1 MTTYWLE
8 GIKKE
13 RISSGLSSSKLQYYS
28 HLKYDPDQEIE
39 DKETSDE
46 ESAQDLSKKLK
57 QGDAFNCGQNRLPSA
72 DLIQLSIQ
80 TPSLQL
86 FDSETEELS

>member
-13 RISSGLSSSKLQYYS
+13 NISSQDSSKQYYS
-28 HLKYDPDQEIE
+28 HLRENIDQEIE
-39 DKETSDE
+39 DTESSEEETLPDLCEKIKHSDVF
-46 ESAQDLSKKLK
+46 QD
-57 QGDAFNCGQNRLPSA
+57 GQNKLPSA
-72 DLIQLSIQ
+72 DLIQLSIK

-86 FDSETEELS
+86 FDSDQEDADH